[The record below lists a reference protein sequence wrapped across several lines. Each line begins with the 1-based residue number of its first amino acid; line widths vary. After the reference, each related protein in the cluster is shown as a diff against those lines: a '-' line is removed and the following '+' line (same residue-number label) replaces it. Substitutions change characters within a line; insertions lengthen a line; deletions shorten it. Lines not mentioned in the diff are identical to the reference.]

1 MGLFLGAMGGLGGAM
16 QRGGRIVLSNKLEQI
31 RQERLA
37 SIQSVEKQKDR
48 DAAAKRQRGIFNATA
63 EQNRLNRDAAA
74 KRQQESFDAAA
85 EQQQRGFDAAAERRQ
100 NGKELKTGQS
110 GDLTQNQIE
119 STKYLRD
126 FHAEKMIKNDEEIS
140 RIASD
145 MTLEPEEANARIA
158 DLRAKNLEHKEK
170 FDKAQNILLGRELSG
185 QISGRSIL
193 GKPNQVDA
201 NQVDASQV
209 ENAGAQT
216 QKKMFLNL
224 IHQGNPNQ
232 VIANFIAN
240 LPGNVTQEQRE
251 MVINN
256 FFGGVQN
263 PNEIIPEHVI
273 DKLYRNGLNQDSIEK
288 LLLAAYPYRLFF
300 SHSWAHNDDYEKLK
314 NLLDNKFLFF
324 YSDHSVPK
332 NDPIHNA
339 SNDSQLDKAIKDKI
353 SEVDAVVILAGV
365 YGTYSKWINKEIKI
379 ANEFNPRK
387 PIIAVELRGSERSS
401 NVKMNADKIVKWN
414 GDSIIKAIRELV

>member
-1 MGLFLGAMGGLGGAM
+1 M
-16 QRGGRIVLSNKLEQI
+16 RN
-31 RQERLA
+31 
-37 SIQSVEKQKDR
+37 
-48 DAAAKRQRGIFNATA
+48 
-63 EQNRLNRDAAA
+63 
-74 KRQQESFDAAA
+74 
-85 EQQQRGFDAAAERRQ
+85 
-100 NGKELKTGQS
+100 
-110 GDLTQNQIE
+110 
-119 STKYLRD
+119 
-126 FHAEKMIKNDEEIS
+126 FHAGKIKENDKEIS
-140 RIASD
+140 RIASN
-145 MTLEPEEANARIA
+145 MNLNPTEADALIA
-158 DLRAKNLEHKEK
+158 DLRAKNTEHKK
-170 FDKAQNILLGRELSG
+170 VFDNVQAILLGPPLSE
-185 QISGRSIL
+185 QIYGNRSGKSIL
-193 GKPNQVDA
+193 GKPNQVDANQVDA

-216 QKKMFLNL
+216 QKKMFLNPNQVNPNQVENAGAQTQKKMFLNL
-224 IHQGNPNQ
+224 IHQGNPNQGNPNQ

-401 NVKMNADKIVKWN
+401 KVKMNADKIVKWN